1 MPTPDCYRDIGAI
14 GARLDEIEKARI
26 ERDHAAQ
33 IAQTDREARVDAQL
47 RALSLK
53 MDAINA
59 ERQQL
64 VGVIWALR
72 ILFGGVGAAALY
84 LLSNGVP
91 PWLKN
96 AVRKVSPRWPLG
108 RRGYSAFSAILPS
121 LTSGVL
127 GSKLT

>member
-14 GARLDEIEKARI
+14 GARLDESEKARI

-33 IAQTDREARVDAQL
+33 IAQTEREARIDAQL
-47 RALSLK
+47 RVLSHK

-96 AVRKVSPRWPLG
+96 AVR
-108 RRGYSAFSAILPS
+108 
-121 LTSGVL
+121 
-127 GSKLT
+127 

>member
-1 MPTPDCYRDIGAI
+1 MSTPDFYHEIGAI

-26 ERDHAAQ
+26 ERDRAAQ
-33 IAQTDREARVDAQL
+33 IAQSEREARTDAQL
-47 RALSLK
+47 RALSVK

-72 ILFGGVGAAALY
+72 ILFGGVGAAAFY

-91 PWLKN
+91 LWLKR
-96 AVRKVSPRWPLG
+96 ALQ
-108 RRGYSAFSAILPS
+108 
-121 LTSGVL
+121 
-127 GSKLT
+127 

>member
-1 MPTPDCYRDIGAI
+1 MPTPDCFRDIGAI

-33 IAQTDREARVDAQL
+33 IAQTEREARVDAQL
-47 RALSLK
+47 RALSHK

-72 ILFGGVGAAALY
+72 ILFGGVGAAGARGQGSGGIWYGSGEAPRLANRAQACLY
-84 LLSNGVP
+84 AACQEECGD
-91 PWLKN
+91 
-96 AVRKVSPRWPLG
+96 G
-108 RRGYSAFSAILPS
+108 
-121 LTSGVL
+121 
-127 GSKLT
+127 